1 MDVCLAAVTPTWEK
15 SCWKS
20 DQDRGDDYSGAGL
33 PGVYFLQPVEDNF
46 VMTVRRRGDLRLDVT
61 RVQFPLA
68 PLAAGTYNNSQGK
81 TVRGQGHTI
90 DLQRPHYFTRDV
102 YLQHL
107 YMILGRSTEL
117 AFSLY
122 RNMPM
127 CETTG
132 EIDWSLFECGPPHFV
147 SDFLSRLEVGSLKK
161 NGDNFLFL
169 LLQLVAVVVEPCF
182 CYGSPSADHL
192 VRRRQLCAVSPLTPH
207 GSVYRSFL

>member
-1 MDVCLAAVTPTWEK
+1 M
-15 SCWKS
+15 
-20 DQDRGDDYSGAGL
+20 QDRGDDYTGQGR
-33 PGVYFLQPVEDNF
+33 PGIYVLEPEQDEFSY
-46 VMTVRRRGDLRLDVT
+46 TARRGGDVHVNNT
-61 RVQFPLA
+61 RAQFPLA

-127 CETTG
+127 CEATG
-132 EIDWSLFECGPPHFV
+132 EIDWTLFEGGPPHFV
-147 SDFLSRLEVGSLKK
+147 ADFLSRLEECCGYVGKK
-161 NGDNFLFL
+161 N
-169 LLQLVAVVVEPCF
+169 VADVVVTGLFIEICF
-182 CYGSPSADHL
+182 CFASQR
-192 VRRRQLCAVSPLTPH
+192 VRSSH
-207 GSVYRSFL
+207 